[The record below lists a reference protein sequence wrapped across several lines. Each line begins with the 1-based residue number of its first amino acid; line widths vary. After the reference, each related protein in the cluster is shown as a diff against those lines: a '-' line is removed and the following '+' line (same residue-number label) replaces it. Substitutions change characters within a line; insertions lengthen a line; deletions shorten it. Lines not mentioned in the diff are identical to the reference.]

1 LSLPV
6 EPAGRREGLYHELFD
21 QSYQATWV
29 LSADGVVLSA
39 NRRAR
44 AIMMRNDG
52 GVGLEA
58 VEVAFPTALPS
69 SRAALAMAVEAAQ
82 DGETSRLLIEDL
94 DPRHGPR
101 VHEVSLRGAGGD
113 PGEPLFLLLE
123 AHDVTERRRVEESL
137 RAARLAAESA
147 DRAKSA
153 FLARMSHEMRTPL
166 HAVLGFARLL
176 LDAESAPAT
185 REALLQIE
193 VSGRRLLNLVD
204 DVLELASIEA
214 GGLPVADAPADLGL
228 LLRQLGEVHGAAA
241 RDKGLELTLETDP
254 DLPAWLRLDEPKLRR
269 ALGDLL
275 DNAVKFTERG
285 GVILRV
291 LWQPRGRAQRL
302 GFEIVDSGPG
312 IDRDQIERLLSPFE
326 VDRRRQAGTGT
337 GLGLALA
344 RRLVLLL
351 GGEFQ
356 MEGNPGRGTRIIL
369 ELPTLPVGG
378 VESAAVGDLELATS
392 PPAGDSTGLERLAAL
407 PSELREELRAAAQ
420 RADWRRLE
428 DAVGRVAAVD
438 AEAGA
443 AAAAAAD
450 RYDYAALLRALP
462 AD

>member
-1 LSLPV
+1 VTQPLEPV
-6 EPAGRREGLYHELFD
+6 GRREGLYRELFE
-21 QSYQATWV
+21 QSYQATWI
-29 LSADGVVLSA
+29 LSADGVVLAA
-39 NRRAR
+39 NRKAR
-44 AIMMRNDG
+44 AIMARADG

-58 VEVAFPTALPS
+58 VAVAFPRAVPS
-69 SRAALAMAVEAAQ
+69 SRAALELALAAAR
-82 DGETSRLLIEDL
+82 DGETSRLLIDDL
-94 DPRHGPR
+94 DPRHAPR
-101 VHEVSLRGAGGD
+101 VHEISLRGAGGE

-123 AHDVTERRRVEESL
+123 GHDVTERRRVEESL

-176 LDAESAPAT
+176 LDAETAAAT
-185 REALLQIE
+185 REALVQIE
-193 VSGRRLLNLVD
+193 ESGRRLLDLVD

-228 LLRQLGEVHGAAA
+228 LLRQLGETYGEAA
-241 RDKGLELTLETDP
+241 REKGLELIFEADP

-275 DNAVKFTERG
+275 DNAIKFTAEG
-285 GVILRV
+285 SVTLRAY
-291 LWQPRGRAQRL
+291 WEPGGRAQRL
-302 GFEIVDSGPG
+302 GFEIADTGPG
-312 IDRDQIERLLSPFE
+312 IDRAHVERLLSPFE
-326 VDRRRQAGTGT
+326 VDRRGRAGTGT

-356 MEGNPGRGTRIIL
+356 VEGAPGRGTRISI
-369 ELPTLPVGG
+369 ELPAPAVGG
-378 VESAAVGDLELATS
+378 VESASVGGID
-392 PPAGDSTGLERLAAL
+392 LAAARAADTAGLDRLGRL
-407 PSELREELRAAAQ
+407 PRELRDELRVAAE

-428 DAVGRVAAVD
+428 SAVARVTSLDAV
-438 AEAGA
+438 AGA
-443 AAAAAAD
+443 AATAAAD
-450 RYDYAALLRALP
+450 RYDYAAFLRALA